1 MPVASTALSARHAP
15 PIEQARA
22 IAQALLDGF
31 DKHYALFRECARAA
45 RRHFESGNWLAIQ
58 HVARDRIDFY
68 DRRVQET
75 AERIARE
82 FRTAFLDGAGGDT
95 LWEQVKLHYIG
106 LLIDHKQPECAETFF
121 NSVSVKIL
129 HRVYFHNRFIFVRP
143 AISTEHIDAEPPSYK
158 SYYPLQQ
165 GLRAALVDIV
175 LDLEVRAAVRRFPAR
190 PDQRAARRS
199 ASASRGRSRWRP
211 TTRSRCCPHRSSATR
226 PPTWCGRVVNGIH
239 TYPFVV
245 PVKHDAGGRLYF
257 DALLMGEA
265 ELAILF
271 SANRAYFLVDM
282 EVPSAYIGFLHAM
295 LADKT
300 AAELYTMVG
309 LQKAGKNL
317 FFRDFLH
324 HLKHSRDKFIIAPG
338 IKGLVMTVFTLPSYP
353 YVFKVIRD
361 RIAAS
366 KDTDRQRV
374 KDKYMLVKHHD
385 RVGRMTDILEYSD
398 VAFPRERFA
407 DELIAELLARR
418 AVGGRV
424 RRRPRG
430 RQAPVHRAADDR
442 RSTCISSAP
451 TTRERAHAMRE
462 YGDALKELAAVNI
475 FAGDLLFKNFGVTR
489 FGRVVFYDYDE
500 IDYLTDCVFRRI
512 PAPPPGYD
520 EMSERRLVSGRPEGH
535 LPGGVRDVPA
545 DRRRARGSASCTTT
559 PSCSTP
565 QWWQAMQREIR
576 SGRLVEVLS
585 YPEAV
590 RFRRSRRQ
598 AFRPTRRG
606 DPHARR
612 CDPAPPRH
620 PPRHRCGDRLRPR
633 GLRHAEQ
640 GGRGSRA
647 QHLRVLARRRAP
659 GRCASTPTR
668 PAC

>member
-1 MPVASTALSARHAP
+1 MAIANNTVAVRRAP
-15 PIEQARA
+15 PVEQAQA
-22 IAQALLDGF
+22 IARALLDGF

-45 RRHFESGNWLAIQ
+45 RRYFEAGNWLAIQ
-58 HVARDRIDFY
+58 HVGRDRIDFY
-68 DRRVQET
+68 DRRVHET

-82 FRTAFLDGAGGDT
+82 FRIALLDGSGLDT
-95 LWEQVKLHYIG
+95 LWEQVKRHYIA

-129 HRVYFHNRFIFVRP
+129 HRAYFHNRFIFVRP
-143 AISTEHIDAEPPSYK
+143 AISTEHIDADSPSYK

-175 LDLEVRAAVRRFPAR
+175 LDLKFERRFGDFRRDLINLLRAFRQRTPR
-190 PDQRAARRS
+190 PFVLEANHQIQVL
-199 ASASRGRSRWRP
+199 
-211 TTRSRCCPHRSSATR
+211 ATPFFR
-226 PPTWCGRVVNGIH
+226 NQTAYVVGRVVNGIH

-245 PVKHDAGGRLYF
+245 PVKHDESGTLYF
-257 DALLMGEA
+257 DALLMDDA
-265 ELAILF
+265 ELAVFF

-282 EVPSAYIGFLHAM
+282 EVPSAYVAFLHAM

-338 IKGLVMTVFTLPSYP
+338 IKGLVMSVFTLPSYP

-374 KDKYMLVKHHD
+374 KDKYTLVKHHD

-407 DELIAELLARR
+407 DDLLAELLAVAPSVVEFDGDHVVIKHLYIERR
-418 AVGGRV
+418 MTPLNIYLQR
-424 RRRPRG
+424 
-430 RQAPVHRAADDR
+430 ADD
-442 RSTCISSAP
+442 AQ
-451 TTRERAHAMRE
+451 RAHAMRE
-462 YGDALKELAAVNI
+462 YGDALKELSAVNI

-520 EMSERRLVSGRPEGH
+520 EMSSDIWYPVGPKDVFPEEFATF
-535 LPGGVRDVPA
+535 LLTDARTRECFMRDHA
-545 DRRRARGSASCTTT
+545 DLLDA
-559 PSCSTP
+559 
-565 QWWQAMQREIR
+565 QWWQAMQREIS

-585 YPEAV
+585 YRDSA
-590 RFRRSRRQ
+590 RFRR
-598 AFRPTRRG
+598 RP
-606 DPHARR
+606 
-612 CDPAPPRH
+612 
-620 PPRHRCGDRLRPR
+620 
-633 GLRHAEQ
+633 
-640 GGRGSRA
+640 
-647 QHLRVLARRRAP
+647 VV
-659 GRCASTPTR
+659 AS
-668 PAC
+668 